1 MGGSWRGL
9 SGERSLPLTMVME
22 GLEEAPLVLRVTV
35 APAEEEEGGREG
47 GVIVSVQTPD
57 GEVHRVVGRNG
68 SSSSSTH
75 NNNDDE
81 REATIDGSVTYKY
94 HAWVEDGG
102 LRDGAAIQ
110 LWLRS
115 GGLVDDPLSRLAFSL
130 RVPAIALGKE
140 SGGGTVPRVLAPM
153 PGKVV
158 KVLVKDGEEVKKG
171 QALII
176 LEAMK
181 MEHVI
186 AAPRDA
192 TVESVARVVGDV
204 VQEGVAL
211 ISLKAV

>member
-1 MGGSWRGL
+1 M
-9 SGERSLPLTMVME
+9 TMVME
-22 GLEEAPLVLRVTV
+22 GLEEAPLMLRVTV
-35 APAEEEEGGREG
+35 APAGEEEGGREE
-47 GVIVSVQTPD
+47 GVVVSVEMPD

-68 SSSSSTH
+68 NSSSSSS
-75 NNNDDE
+75 DDE
-81 REATIDGSVTYKY
+81 REATIDGGVTYKY

-115 GGLVDDPLSRLAFSL
+115 GGLVDDPLSRIAFSL

-158 KVLVKDGEEVKKG
+158 KVLVRDGEEVKKG

-211 ISLKAV
+211 VSLKTV